1 MSILYR
7 TIQKSIESQ
16 MGKFPILA
24 LTGPRQSG
32 KTTFLR
38 TFFEEYEY
46 VSLENPDL
54 RQFATNDPNE
64 FLKRYNNKIIFDEVQ
79 LVPALFSYLQNIVDE
94 QKIMGQFILSGSQ
107 NFLLMQGIT
116 QSLAGRVAMFQMLPF
131 DFAELK
137 ANNLL
142 NSDYDAVCLKGFYPP
157 VFDRD
162 LNVSIF
168 YKNYVKTYLEK
179 DVRQLIN
186 VKEIRSFRAFL
197 GMCATRA
204 GQMLNL
210 NTIAA
215 DCGISQP
222 TARAWLTVLEASYIV
237 FTLNPYY
244 NNFNKRIVK
253 TPKLFFYDTGL
264 LCHLLNIKNVEVL
277 EDSYMKGNIF
287 ENMVIAEYYKQ
298 NEHQYKLLDYWFW
311 QDSNKNE
318 VDLLT
323 VEGDRFDIIEIK
335 STSTIME
342 NLFDNM
348 NKFESTSGNKVN
360 SKTLVY
366 GGKEDQKRTKYT
378 VKSWYNI

>member
-1 MSILYR
+1 MSILHR
-7 TIQKSIESQ
+7 VIQKAIELQ
-16 MGKFPILA
+16 MSKFPILA

-38 TFFEEYEY
+38 TFFIDYEY
-46 VSLENPDL
+46 ISLENPDI
-54 RQFATNDPNE
+54 RRFAIDDPNE

-79 LVPALFSYLQNIVDE
+79 LVPALFSYLQTIVDE

-137 ANNLL
+137 ANDLL
-142 NSDYDAVCLKGFYPP
+142 STDFTEVCLKGFYPP
-157 VFDRD
+157 VYDRD
-162 LNVSIF
+162 LNTSVF

-210 NTIAA
+210 NTLAA

-244 NNFNKRIVK
+244 NNFNKRIIK
-253 TPKLFFYDTGL
+253 TPKLYFYDTGL
-264 LCHLLNIKNVEVL
+264 LCHLLNIKSVNVL
-277 EDSYMKGNIF
+277 NDSYMKGNIF
-287 ENMVIAEYYKQ
+287 ENLVIAEYYKQ
-298 NEHQYKLLDYWFW
+298 NEHQYQLKDYWFW

-348 NKFESTSGNKVN
+348 NKFEFTSGNKVN

-366 GGKEDQKRTKYT
+366 GGKDDQKRTKYM
-378 VKSWYNI
+378 VKSWFNI

>member
-1 MSILYR
+1 MSTLNR
-7 TIQKSIESQ
+7 TLQKTIEAQ
-16 MGKFPILA
+16 MGKYPILA

-32 KTTFLR
+32 KTTFLMNY
-38 TFFEEYEY
+38 FSDYEY
-46 VSLENPDL
+46 ISLENPDA
-54 RQFATNDPNE
+54 RQFAISDPNN

-79 LVPALFSYLQNIVDE
+79 LVPSLFSYLQTIVDKD
-94 QKIMGQFILSGSQ
+94 KIMGQFILSGSQ
-107 NFLLMQGIT
+107 NFLLMQNIT

-131 DFAELK
+131 DFNELK
-137 ANNLL
+137 SNNLL
-142 NSDYDAVCLKGFYPP
+142 SKNIAEVCLKGFYPP
-157 VFDRD
+157 VYDRNLD
-162 LNVSIF
+162 TTIF
-168 YKNYVKTYLEK
+168 YKNYVRTYLER

-186 VKEIRSFRAFL
+186 VKEIRNFRAFL
-197 GMCATRA
+197 GMCASRA

-210 NTIAA
+210 NTIAG

-244 NNFNKRIVK
+244 DNFNKRIVK
-253 TPKLFFYDTGL
+253 TPKLYFYDTGL
-264 LCHLLNIKNVEVL
+264 LCHLLNIKNTETFNK
-277 EDSYMKGNIF
+277 SYIMGNIF

-298 NEHQYKLLDYWFW
+298 NEHQYKSLDYWYW

-335 STSTIME
+335 STSTVME
-342 NLFDNM
+342 KLFDNM
-348 NKFESTSGNKVN
+348 NKFEFTSGNKVN

-366 GGKEDQKRTKYT
+366 GGNEDQNRTKYQ
-378 VKSWYNI
+378 VKGWYNM